1 MSFFFLDEAVES
13 PTVRRLKE
21 IRKEKKKP
29 KKRKANHELKEKKDI
44 FLDPFGV
51 DVPLNLDNT
60 HSLTQTEFIQGIWLE
75 ERSNISITKF
85 DGSSPVKDRRLA
97 LTVDEVIRKVGR
109 HPIRLY
115 LTTQRAVPSM
125 RLDSPEENSQTEYV
139 SFTRNFQDI
148 LQWSP
153 IHVCFLDTF
162 D

>member
-60 HSLTQTEFIQGIWLE
+60 HSLTQTEFIQGI
-75 ERSNISITKF
+75 
-85 DGSSPVKDRRLA
+85 
-97 LTVDEVIRKVGR
+97 
-109 HPIRLY
+109 
-115 LTTQRAVPSM
+115 
-125 RLDSPEENSQTEYV
+125 
-139 SFTRNFQDI
+139 
-148 LQWSP
+148 
-153 IHVCFLDTF
+153 
-162 D
+162 